1 MKIKIYKVLDF
12 ELYGLML
19 NFYLLKMSKDLK
31 SLGATTP
38 FSEDADFTGISSSR
52 KFKISQVIHQT
63 YVNVNEDG
71 TEAAAATLIE
81 MLGSS
86 PSPPIEFK
94 CDRPFIFII
103 HDLTTKAILYIGK
116 LTNP

>member
-1 MKIKIYKVLDF
+1 MGF
-12 ELYGLML
+12 
-19 NFYLLKMSKDLK
+19 NFKFFLLKMSNDLK

-38 FSEDADFTGISSSR
+38 FSEAADFTGISSSK

-81 MLGSS
+81 MLGST
-86 PSPPIEFK
+86 PTRPIEFK

-103 HDLTTKAILYIGK
+103 HDLTSKAILYIGK